1 MSLDIH
7 ELERVIHHRY
17 RKTAYGMRFLDPAT
31 RSALIRFEKAVR
43 DYADQHSN
51 ELATEYKQSYIQA
64 KRALVRRILRIT
76 GEIPPD
82 SRGRKKE
89 PR

>member
-7 ELERVIHHRY
+7 EFERVLGHRY
-17 RKTAYGMRFLDPAT
+17 RKTAYGVRFLDPGT
-31 RSALIRFEKAVR
+31 RSVVLKFERAVR
-43 DYADQHSN
+43 EYSLN
-51 ELATEYKQSYIQA
+51 EDLEKTRERYVRA

-76 GEIPPD
+76 GEIPHD
-82 SRGRKKE
+82 TRGRRRE